1 MNLLA
6 HLHLSEGLSTAVT
19 TGNLLADYV
28 RRVGAKPID
37 DGFRAGMVFHQAID
51 VFAEKDGDHQTA
63 RKCLPPKYRR
73 LSGVIVDVAFDYC
86 LCRNW
91 ADFAAEPLETYVA
104 RRVAP
109 IQSYVTASGS
119 PLGPL
124 LDRAIDQGWL
134 LSYSTPEGLRTTF
147 RRVASRSRAAEGLLG
162 AEVEIERQYPCIEQA
177 FRTFYPRLQEA
188 TTGFGTP

>member
-6 HLHLSEGLSTAVT
+6 HLHLSDGLSTAAAA
-19 TGNLLADYV
+19 GNLLADYV
-28 RRVGAKPID
+28 RRVRTMPID
-37 DGFRAGMVFHQAID
+37 KDFQGGMAFHQAID
-51 VFAEKDGDHQTA
+51 VFAEQDIDHQTA
-63 RKCLPPKYRR
+63 RKRLQPPYRR

-91 ADFAAEPLETYVA
+91 TEFVDEPLEAYVA

-124 LDRAIDQGWL
+124 LDRAIEQGWL

-147 RRVASRSRAAEGLLG
+147 RRVATRSRAAEGLLG
-162 AEVEIERQYPCIEQA
+162 AEVEIERHYCGIEQV
-177 FRTFYPRLQEA
+177 FRTFYPRLQKA
-188 TTGFGTP
+188 IAGFGTP